1 MKSLHRIA
9 GHPLLLLAIAFAAL
23 PFVFPAA
30 GMTLSLATEVVIYT
44 LYGMGFN
51 LLLGYTGLVSFGAS
65 AYFGTA
71 SYAAGL
77 AFIHVSQ
84 NPLLCILLATI
95 FAAALGLVLGLIILR
110 RRGIYFS
117 LLTLAFTQLFYEITF
132 KWTDFTGGE
141 NGLQGV
147 QRPGLVDADLYY
159 VFVGAIVFVAIACMW
174 RLVH

>member
-1 MKSLHRIA
+1 MKPLHRIA

-77 AFIHVSQ
+77 AFIHVSGSVV
-84 NPLLCILLATI
+84 PSVILGTI
-95 FAAALGLVLGLIILR
+95 FAGVLGFVLGALI
-110 RRGIYFS
+110 
-117 LLTLAFTQLFYEITF
+117 
-132 KWTDFTGGE
+132 
-141 NGLQGV
+141 
-147 QRPGLVDADLYY
+147 
-159 VFVGAIVFVAIACMW
+159 
-174 RLVH
+174 